1 MEERQTGKPLWRKV
15 ADFSLV
21 TMVIAGAAFIG
32 AAVLAQ
38 LIQGRLPPLS
48 SPLRESINF
57 IIALTIALLAYKV
70 IIARLGEQPRD
81 DLPWRGSAKQLGAG
95 VLIGFLL
102 FSAVV
107 GIAALAG
114 VYRIVGPGTTA
125 GLIATLIL
133 TGLVPGF
140 FKEALIRGILFR
152 WLEEFGGSWFALA
165 LSSLVFGFAHYGNL
179 NAGVFSSLAIA
190 MEAGVLL
197 GGAYMLTRNLW
208 LAIGIHAAWN
218 VTQGLI
224 FDVPVSGTD
233 QQGLVTA
240 RLSGPEWL
248 SGGGFGLEA
257 SVIAMV
263 LATGLGIVFVRE
275 AVRRVYVVRPWWVRR
290 RLSREATPSTQEAFP
305 LMS

>member
-1 MEERQTGKPLWRKV
+1 M
-15 ADFSLV
+15 
-21 TMVIAGAAFIG
+21 
-32 AAVLAQ
+32 
-38 LIQGRLPPLS
+38 
-48 SPLRESINF
+48 
-57 IIALTIALLAYKV
+57 
-70 IIARLGEQPRD
+70 
-81 DLPWRGSAKQLGAG
+81 
-95 VLIGFLL
+95 IGFLL
-102 FSAVV
+102 FSAMV

-140 FKEALIRGILFR
+140 FEEVLIRGILFR

-165 LSSLVFGFAHYGNL
+165 VSSLVFGFAHYGNP

-275 AVRRVYVVRPWWVRR
+275 AVRRGYVVRPWWVRR